1 MMFAVTPNC
10 KPYLFR
16 FCLLD
21 IIPIILKKEEESK
34 TEEESKFLTH
44 CKLKYF

>member
-16 FCLLD
+16 FSLLD
-21 IIPIILKKEEESK
+21 IIPIILKSIQKK
-34 TEEESKFLTH
+34 QKKNQNFLLTVN
-44 CKLKYF
+44 